1 MLMNTDPDAETKESM
16 VATVNLRV
24 DKEFSRS
31 LLSASTRLTA
41 SFPPRWEILVSS

>member
-1 MLMNTDPDAETKESM
+1 MTTNPDADKTDSRS
-16 VATVNLRV
+16 ATVDLRV
-24 DKEFSRS
+24 DKVFFRT